1 MIEKVTTALYTVR
14 VMCSLLLLTNSI
26 KINFPHPILEKDVL
40 TYNFWTRAV
49 ATTSQRFPFQTQ
61 LKNKETALL

>member
-14 VMCSLLLLTNSI
+14 VCSLLLLTNSI
-26 KINFPHPILEKDVL
+26 KINSPHPILERDML

-49 ATTSQRFPFQTQ
+49 ATTSKKVSDTVE
-61 LKNKETALL
+61 K